1 MAGPVDL
8 TQAPRWRD
16 ALIQA
21 LAEGYDIRIDLS
33 DTGPWDLAGLQLM
46 ISSLASARRVGRH
59 VQVVELP
66 RVFRDVCERAG
77 LLELFDSAD

>member
-1 MAGPVDL
+1 MTGPVDL

-16 ALIQA
+16 ALNQA
-21 LAEGYDIRIDLS
+21 FAEGHDIRIDLA

-46 ISSLASARRVGRH
+46 ISAQASARRAGRH
-59 VQVVELP
+59 LQFLELP

-77 LLELFDSAD
+77 LVELFDSAD